1 MCSTGVRSPARTRAH
16 RRDWQGAE
24 WSASP
29 CTCPAGLR
37 REERV
42 TMKDPVGNAVLE
54 TWCGPHVGLER
65 LFLPLQ
71 KGKLETLKTTFG
83 LKIDLLFQILS

>member
-1 MCSTGVRSPARTRAH
+1 MCSAGVRSPARTRAH

-37 REERV
+37 RAEERV

-54 TWCGPHVGLER
+54 TGVAPMWVSNVCS
-65 LFLPLQ
+65 FLCRR
-71 KGKLETLKTTFG
+71 ENLKR
-83 LKIDLLFQILS
+83 